1 MRTLGGRSYTKAA
14 VRHHAGF
21 PNNHHLVHEPRS
33 LPLRMTPTPR
43 SSPAARSRDPATG
56 PDLPRCEP
64 EIIPPGAG
72 FGPRPDSAA
81 AFAHGNGIRIHIAGP
96 GPLGLAVL
104 VVGAGIIGALGML
117 MLIGTLLIGAAAA
130 GTLMLIALI
139 TRLLR
144 GLGRS

>member
-1 MRTLGGRSYTKAA
+1 
-14 VRHHAGF
+14 
-21 PNNHHLVHEPRS
+21 
-33 LPLRMTPTPR
+33 MTPLPR
-43 SSPAARSRDPATG
+43 SSRAGPSGDAASG
-56 PDLPRCEP
+56 PDRPRAEP
-64 EIIPPGAG
+64 EIIPPGVAL
-72 FGPRPDSAA
+72 GPRPGGAA
-81 AFAHGNGIRIHIAGP
+81 AFAHGNGIRIHIARP